1 MIIEQLSF
9 TVRREHLDRWLATDA
24 AVWDDF
30 LAAQAGY
37 LGKEVWI
44 TDAPADG
51 DPPATVDVQ
60 VIVRWT
66 DRATWKAVDHD
77 LLAERHAA
85 MGDDALAARETVH
98 VTPDDQERRHSGS
111 GDASA

>member
-9 TVRREHLDRWLATDA
+9 TVQCEHLDRWLATDA

-44 TDAPADG
+44 TDPPADG
-51 DPPATVDVQ
+51 DPAGTVEVQ

-66 DRATWKAVDHD
+66 DRATWKAVDHA

-98 VTPDDQERRHSGS
+98 VTPDDQERRRPTGGPEH
-111 GDASA
+111 A